1 MSAEPDLEIEALSV
15 EYRNADGSVKKAV
28 ENVNL
33 KLFPGEIVS
42 IVGPSGCGK
51 TSILRAILN

>member
-1 MSAEPDLEIEALSV
+1 MSTEPDLEIEALSV

-51 TSILRAILN
+51 DRKSVV